1 MVCVRGCGVR
11 CCVGFPFMFAPP
23 GLCVCVPSWI
33 TDDKKPAGGQ
43 GSWQL
48 TLANEARLPGGKE
61 SQTWDSVPV
70 AVRLFPLVPW
80 APKMVLFAFSFLLLP
95 REAKCLSSANEASR
109 DKCVVR
115 VGACRVCV
123 FVRVRVCV
131 RVWLRVWV
139 RVHGCVCLF
148 SRNPFRCQLQ
158 RETDW
163 KQPYYGSW
171 GQIWLRAS

>member
-1 MVCVRGCGVR
+1 
-11 CCVGFPFMFAPP
+11 MFAPP

-109 DKCVVR
+109 DKCVCVSRIVCGGGGGCSVVSPLPSAGCER
-115 VGACRVCV
+115 VACHLYAAPEKIR
-123 FVRVRVCV
+123 R
-131 RVWLRVWV
+131 L
-139 RVHGCVCLF
+139 
-148 SRNPFRCQLQ
+148 
-158 RETDW
+158 
-163 KQPYYGSW
+163 
-171 GQIWLRAS
+171 